1 MLDRILIG
9 ALAGA
14 VATVPQSAAV
24 WGLKAAGVYR
34 RTPPP
39 EKVSRE
45 MTEAVLG
52 PDAFPEQWFTP
63 MMLAQHVGF
72 GAAAGA
78 AFGALTGVV
87 RPTVVAG
94 VLVGLAIWKAS
105 YDGWIPALRIM
116 PPAEKDEEGRQVALV
131 VAHVAYGLALGVIV
145 DRFTSKR

>member
-1 MLDRILIG
+1 MLDRVLIG
-9 ALAGA
+9 AVAGA
-14 VATVPQSAAV
+14 VATIPQSAAV
-24 WGLKAAGVYR
+24 WGLKSAGVYR

-52 PDAFPEQWFTP
+52 PDAIPAQWFTP
-63 MMLAQHVGF
+63 MMIAQHVGF

-78 AFGALTGVV
+78 AFGALTGII

-116 PPAEKDEEGRQVALV
+116 PPAGKDEEGRQVALV
-131 VAHVAYGLALGVIV
+131 VAHVAYGLALGAIV
-145 DRFTSKR
+145 DRLTSKR